1 MILIDNITTTPHTNR
16 EKNNQQIKRNRM
28 QNFLT
33 SFVEQQRNPIQ
44 YDLTGA
50 GWNTVRFYSGFRNK
64 PKKQLEETLYMF
76 FYIPRF

>member
-50 GWNTVRFYSGFRNK
+50 G
-64 PKKQLEETLYMF
+64 
-76 FYIPRF
+76 